1 MEKTNALSTFTVY
14 DAAVATEDEVVP
26 SINAVL
32 LVLGADESVDVFVA
46 VPATVPDD
54 IFFTWDGIKVAFS
67 EGFIASSKKNKT
79 IDKRAQTSNPV
90 MQLKNNV
97 DLCVKCQGRMIF
109 LATQTLMM
117 KGLYIVIAT
126 ENVFDC

>member
-1 MEKTNALSTFTVY
+1 MIKNCSISRPKQALSGKQWQNKIGTHDAQKHTFSQLKYMEKTNALYTFTVY

-54 IFFTWDGIKVAFS
+54 IFFT
-67 EGFIASSKKNKT
+67 
-79 IDKRAQTSNPV
+79 
-90 MQLKNNV
+90 
-97 DLCVKCQGRMIF
+97 
-109 LATQTLMM
+109 
-117 KGLYIVIAT
+117 
-126 ENVFDC
+126 

>member
-54 IFFTWDGIKVAFS
+54 IFFT
-67 EGFIASSKKNKT
+67 
-79 IDKRAQTSNPV
+79 
-90 MQLKNNV
+90 
-97 DLCVKCQGRMIF
+97 
-109 LATQTLMM
+109 
-117 KGLYIVIAT
+117 
-126 ENVFDC
+126 